1 MRVRDGVDMLRMHRE
16 RVANGEITLQ
26 RTIECRARRI
36 MLACLLTLL
45 AACARTPPEEA
56 LRRTV
61 DAVQVAVT
69 ERDAAA
75 FSAHLAD
82 DFVGPGGMD
91 RDAARRTAALY
102 FLQHA
107 RVGLDTGPLTIEM
120 GEGHATVR
128 FTAAATGGGGRLL
141 PDSRQ
146 VYQVR
151 TGWRLEG
158 DDWRLT
164 SAEWTPVLR

>member
-1 MRVRDGVDMLRMHRE
+1 M
-16 RVANGEITLQ
+16 Q
-26 RTIECRARRI
+26 RTIERRTI
-36 MLACLLTLL
+36 RLVFVCALALL

-56 LRRTV
+56 LRQTV
-61 DAVQVAVT
+61 DAMQAAVS

-75 FSAHLAD
+75 FSAHLAE

-91 RDAARRTAALY
+91 RDAARRMAALY

-141 PDSRQ
+141 PDAGQ

-151 TGWRLEG
+151 TGWRLEDG
-158 DDWRLT
+158 DWRLT
-164 SAEWTPVLR
+164 SAEWTTVLGR